1 MHRPDKFLQLSAF
14 MEISG
19 QPCLLRPGH
28 AGRVRCEPG
37 WHLGPDW
44 ARQLAD
50 YDLWFVWA
58 GRGLMRVGGR
68 EIQLV
73 PGVCVWMRP
82 GGHYEAEQDAK
93 DRLGVNFV
101 HFQLLRPGGRLPLS
115 DFQPPFEEMRTRQPD
130 FADTLLR
137 RVIELRAEPAAGK
150 AAAAL
155 LGALLMELEREHTTE
170 NGRQAPGLDRHH
182 RDLILRTAARIRES
196 PAHAPSVAGLARTAG
211 YSADHFSRV
220 FLKVTGVRPQDYIVN
235 ARIERA
241 RQLLAESDLTIGM
254 VADALGF
261 QDIFFF
267 SRQFRQRT
275 GQTPTEFRR
284 GLRRA

>member
-1 MHRPDKFLQLSAF
+1 MHPDDIFLQLSAF
-14 MEISG
+14 MKISG
-19 QPCLLRPGH
+19 HPCLLRPGH

-44 ARQLAD
+44 ARQLTD

-58 GRGLMRVGGR
+58 GCGRMRLSDG
-68 EIQLV
+68 ETPLA
-73 PGVCVWMRP
+73 PGTCVWMRP
-82 GGHYEAEQDAK
+82 GRRYEAEQDAT

-101 HFQLLRPGGRLPLS
+101 HFQLFESAGRLPLS
-115 DFQPPFEEMRTRQPD
+115 DFQPPFEVMRTRQLD
-130 FADTLLR
+130 FADTLMR
-137 RVIELRAEPAAGK
+137 RVIELRAEPAAGPV
-150 AAAAL
+150 AAEL
-155 LGALLMELEREHTTE
+155 LGALLMELEREHSTE
-170 NGRQAPGLDRHH
+170 AGEQTPGLDRHH

-196 PAHAPSVAGLARTAG
+196 PAHAPSVAALARTAG

-220 FLKVTGVRPQDYIVN
+220 FLKVTGARPQAYIVN

-254 VADALGF
+254 IADALGF

-284 GLRRA
+284 GRRTP